1 MAHLEAEHRSVWR
14 EVNRKTAIAVPQVFT
29 ISGCRSNGR
38 FAHGGNFSGPPLF
51 PGPRRSGWIPAKYP
65 VLSEFTVRNGA
76 HGVAHG
82 AIVRRTEWLE
92 QNLTITLQANRV
104 GHRRVPLKQFPFP

>member
-1 MAHLEAEHRSVWR
+1 MARLEAEHRAVWR

-29 ISGCRSNGR
+29 ISGGRSNGR
-38 FAHGGNFSGPPLF
+38 FAHGGNLPAHLVSL
-51 PGPRRSGWIPAKYP
+51 GPRRSGWIPAKYP

-92 QNLTITLQANRV
+92 QNLTITLQAN
-104 GHRRVPLKQFPFP
+104 